1 MNREIASMILVKGK
15 TLAPDRFPA
24 IPGEDDPEGRRM
36 LLDAWRESLS
46 IVALPAEVWSAAV
59 TMWATSMVEDRMV
72 TPRDL
77 IRAAY
82 AVRDRWEQHP
92 ERKKILDEYRAAR
105 LNANYARMGLEPV
118 PEATLELVE
127 VRGALPAGD
136 GPAGMG
142 RLGEVLRF
150 ERRGDSAQN
159 G

>member
-1 MNREIASMILVKGK
+1 MNRQTVVAILAKGK
-15 TLAPDRFPA
+15 ALAPDRFPA
-24 IPGEDDPEGRRM
+24 IPANDEAAEAT
-36 LLDAWRESLS
+36 LEAWRESLS
-46 IVALPAEVWSAAV
+46 IVALPPEVWSAAV

-82 AVRDRWEQHP
+82 LVRDRWEQQP
-92 ERKKILDEYRAAR
+92 SRKKILDEYRLSK

-118 PEATLELVE
+118 PVATLNA
-127 VRGALPAGD
+127 VRGERSLPSGD
-136 GPAGMG
+136 GDAGMG
-142 RLGEVLRF
+142 RIGEVLRF

>member
-1 MNREIASMILVKGK
+1 MNRQTVVAILAKGK
-15 TLAPDRFPA
+15 ALAPDRFPA
-24 IPGEDDPEGRRM
+24 IPANDEAAEAT
-36 LLDAWRESLS
+36 LEAWRESLS
-46 IVALPAEVWSAAV
+46 IVSLPAEVWSAAV

-82 AVRDRWEQHP
+82 LVRDRWEQQP
-92 ERKKILDEYRAAR
+92 ARKKILDEYRLSK

-118 PEATLELVE
+118 PVATLNVVE
-127 VRGALPAGD
+127 GRGALPAGD
-136 GPAGMG
+136 ERAGMG

>member
-1 MNREIASMILVKGK
+1 MNRQTVVAILAKGK
-15 TLAPDRFPA
+15 ALAPDRFPA
-24 IPGEDDPEGRRM
+24 IPANDEAAEAT
-36 LLDAWRESLS
+36 LEAWRESLS

-82 AVRDRWEQHP
+82 AVRDRWENDPRRRQLL
-92 ERKKILDEYRAAR
+92 EDYRLAR
-105 LNANYARMGLEPV
+105 LNGNYARMGLEPV

-127 VRGALPAGD
+127 GRGSGAVRGEGAGV
-136 GPAGMG
+136 G

-150 ERRGDSAQN
+150 ERPERPAQN

>member
-1 MNREIASMILVKGK
+1 MNLELVSMILVKGK

-24 IPGEDDPEGRRM
+24 IPGDADGKRM
-36 LLDAWRESLS
+36 LLETWRESLS
-46 IVALPAEVWSAAV
+46 IVSLPAEVWSAAV

-82 AVRDRWEQHP
+82 AVRDRWEQQP
-92 ERKKILDEYRAAR
+92 ARKKILDEYRAAK

-118 PEATLELVE
+118 PVATLNA
-127 VRGALPAGD
+127 VRGDRSLPAGG

-142 RLGEVLRF
+142 RLGEVLQF

>member
-1 MNREIASMILVKGK
+1 MNLEMVSMILVKGK

-24 IPGEDDPEGRRM
+24 IPGDAEGKRM
-36 LLDAWRESLS
+36 LLEAWRESLS
-46 IVALPAEVWSAAV
+46 IVSLPAEVWSAAV

-82 AVRDRWEQHP
+82 LVRDRWEQQP
-92 ERKKILDEYRAAR
+92 ARKKILDEYRAAK

-118 PEATLELVE
+118 PVATLNVVE
-127 VRGALPAGD
+127 GRGALPAVDGD
-136 GPAGMG
+136 AGMG
-142 RLGEVLRF
+142 RLGDVLRF
-150 ERRGDSAQN
+150 ERPERPSQN